1 MSTYIFVTILLCGL
15 VTWLSRIVP
24 FAIIKNLSVP
34 QWLISFLSF
43 VPIAIMTAIFVESLL
58 TYHAGHWPEF
68 NLPNIYASIPAI
80 LAGVLT
86 KSLLKGTS
94 NLIFPLKRPANL
106 CMSLRDFSVT
116 FSAIRPAIST

>member
-68 NLPNIYASIPAI
+68 NLPNIYASIPAM
-80 LAGVLT
+80 LT
-86 KSLLKGTS
+86 KSLLAVVITG
-94 NLIFPLKRPANL
+94 IVA
-106 CMSLRDFSVT
+106 MAVLRLVGW
-116 FSAIRPAIST
+116 A

>member
-43 VPIAIMTAIFVESLL
+43 VPVAIMTAIFVESLL

-80 LAGVLT
+80 LAGALT
-86 KSLLKGTS
+86 KSLLAVVITG
-94 NLIFPLKRPANL
+94 IVA
-106 CMSLRDFSVT
+106 MAVLRLVGW
-116 FSAIRPAIST
+116 A

>member
-58 TYHAGHWPEF
+58 TYHAGYWPEF

-86 KSLLKGTS
+86 KSLLAVVITG
-94 NLIFPLKRPANL
+94 IVA
-106 CMSLRDFSVT
+106 MAVLRLVGW
-116 FSAIRPAIST
+116 A